1 MLRLLPVLALLSQP
15 VHAQVVGDPEVIK
28 TLMTEFGLVVEQD
41 TDPTGDPRLSS
52 RIEGTRF
59 DVLFYDCD
67 KGPCQSIQ
75 FSAAFDMKE
84 PMASDALNDWNR
96 DMRFGKA
103 YLDAEGDP
111 FVEMDINVD
120 LDGIGRKNFDDS
132 LDIWRTVLGQ
142 FRTYIG
148 W

>member
-1 MLRLLPVLALLSQP
+1 MLRLLPALALLAQP
-15 VHAQVVGDPEVIK
+15 VQAQVVGDPAVVK
-28 TLMTEFGLVVEQD
+28 ALMTDFGLVVEQD
-41 TDPTGDPRLSS
+41 VDGAGDPRLSS

-67 KGPCQSIQ
+67 TGTCQSIQ
-75 FSAAFDMKE
+75 FTAAFDMTE
-84 PMASDALNDWNR
+84 PMDVAVINAWNR

-103 YLDAEGDP
+103 YLDDEGDP
-111 FVEMDINVD
+111 FVEMDVNVD
-120 LDGIGRKNFDDS
+120 ADGVGRKNFDDT

-142 FRTYIG
+142 FRNHIG